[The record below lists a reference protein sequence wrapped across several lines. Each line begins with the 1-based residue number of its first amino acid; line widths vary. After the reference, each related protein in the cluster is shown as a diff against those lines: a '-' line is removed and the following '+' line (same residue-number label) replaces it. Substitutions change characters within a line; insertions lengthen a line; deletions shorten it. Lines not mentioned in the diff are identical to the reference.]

1 MSSTLTFPPASR
13 ISRLLTAAILALLV
27 GAALLH
33 GPIEQPADYHDFA
46 DRHALWGIP
55 HAQDVLSNLPFALVA
70 LWGWWRLAIRR
81 RAGGRSAAWPGYRL
95 FLVGLFLTALGS
107 AFYHWAP
114 DNARLVWDRL
124 PIALACAGLLA
135 GAWSDTHRR
144 NGADAAACL
153 ALVAVLSVAW
163 WYFGQLAGRGD
174 LRPYLILQATPILLI
189 PLWQFVHRA
198 PREER
203 RKFSG
208 ALLLYVVAK
217 VAELNDHVLLAAT
230 GVIGGHTLKHLLA
243 AAAAGMIVHALV
255 RRAGCDG
262 ADTSRRSGQA

>member
-1 MSSTLTFPPASR
+1 MSSTLTLSPASR

-27 GAALLH
+27 GAALLL

-70 LWGWWRLAIRR
+70 LWGWWRLAVRGR
-81 RAGGRSAAWPGYRL
+81 SGCRSAAWAGYRL

-124 PIALACAGLLA
+124 PIALDCAGLLA
-135 GAWSDTHRR
+135 GVWSDTHRR

-174 LRPYLILQATPILLI
+174 LRPYLILQAVPILLI

-198 PREER
+198 SLEDRWR
-203 RKFSG
+203 FGG

-217 VAELNDHVLLAAT
+217 LAELNDHALLAVT
-230 GVIGGHTLKHLLA
+230 GAIGGHTLKHLLA
-243 AAAAGMIVHALV
+243 AAAAALIVQTLI
-255 RRAGCDG
+255 RRTRRDG
-262 ADTSRRSGQA
+262 AEASR